1 MEIANFQIV
10 AQLIDFDTPGH
21 LISALIGIVGG
32 KIMNQRKKNQ
42 LTFVEL
48 VESIRVTHNL
58 FSVQAVS
65 AVNIS
70 LTLRNW
76 VIGLFIREYEQNG
89 KDRAEYGAQIIEK
102 LAAHLQKGIDECYSD
117 RYLRLCR
124 QFYGTY
130 PQIRKSLISK
140 FDLIENR
147 KSLIS
152 QLPINPTDEPTS
164 EDLAISVRLEMPPEK
179 LLRQLSFTHFIEL
192 LRCDDPLKRLFYEVE
207 CIRGNWS
214 VRELKR
220 QISTLYY
227 ERSGLS
233 TNKKKL
239 AALVQSK
246 VAKDESSITIRD
258 PYIFE
263 FLGIKSKEVM
273 GESDIENA
281 LLDKLQEFLLELG
294 YGFCF
299 EARQKRILIGSKYF
313 FVDLVFYH
321 RILKCHVL
329 IELKLHEF
337 NHEHLGQLNTYV
349 NWYKKNVMTDGD
361 NPPVGILLCS
371 VKDHSLIEYALA
383 GLDNSLF
390 VSKYQLELPKK
401 EEMQSFIDAQLREVE
416 K

>member
-1 MEIANFQIV
+1 MSKVKQEN
-10 AQLIDFDTPGH
+10 
-21 LISALIGIVGG
+21 
-32 KIMNQRKKNQ
+32 KKKKQ

-48 VESIRVTHNL
+48 VESIRETHDL
-58 FSVQAVS
+58 LSVQATK

-76 VIGLFIREYEQNG
+76 IIGFFIREYEQNG
-89 KDRAEYGAQIIEK
+89 KDRAEYGIQLIER
-102 LAAHLQKGIDECYSD
+102 LAMHLQKGLDECYSS

-124 QFYGTY
+124 QFYETY

-140 FDLIENR
+140 SSLIENG

-152 QLPINPTDEPTS
+152 KFSDNSADDNKGDDRITPAHQE
-164 EDLAISVRLEMPPEK
+164 VPPVK
-179 LLRQLSFTHFIEL
+179 LLQRLSFTHFIEL
-192 LRCDDPLKRLFYEVE
+192 LKCSDSLQRVFYEVE

-220 QISTLYY
+220 QIGTLYY

-233 TNKKKL
+233 TNKIKL

-246 VAKDESSITIRD
+246 TEKNESRLTIRD

-263 FLGIKSKEVM
+263 FLGLKSKEVM
-273 GESDIENA
+273 GESDIEDA

-337 NHEHLGQLNTYV
+337 SHEHLGQLNTYV
-349 NWYKKNVMTDGD
+349 SWYKKNVTTDGD
-361 NPPVGILLCS
+361 NPPMGILLCS
-371 VKDHSLIEYALA
+371 EREHSLVEYALA
-383 GLDNSLF
+383 GMDNSLF

-401 EEMQSFIDAQLREVE
+401 EEMLKFIEAQIREVIG
-416 K
+416 